1 MLATS
6 PNSRFARL
14 TPIGN
19 IEHFFSQEL
28 VPEEKGKLV
37 NACYSG
43 VKDMT
48 NGKEIDRLWQQLT
61 VAQKWSSMRSAE
73 MLPIRLRSAAPLE
86 AMMQVEHSRWNMEKL
101 LGGYRPL
108 TQEEAAKVKS
118 DAAMKKTFRNA
129 PYYAHL
135 DICSWEQLQV
145 TDPEVVQYDADV
157 LKVISLLRP

>member
-1 MLATS
+1 
-6 PNSRFARL
+6 
-14 TPIGN
+14 
-19 IEHFFSQEL
+19 
-28 VPEEKGKLV
+28 
-37 NACYSG
+37 
-43 VKDMT
+43 
-48 NGKEIDRLWQQLT
+48 
-61 VAQKWSSMRSAE
+61 
-73 MLPIRLRSAAPLE
+73 
-86 AMMQVEHSRWNMEKL
+86 MEKL

-145 TDPEVVQYDADV
+145 TDQEVVQYDADV